1 MIQLT
6 KRYKE
11 IKELTEKI
19 MRGEHFIKPQ
29 KHGTHFQRWC
39 YAYEIAKQIITNK
52 NK

>member
-29 KHGTHFQRWC
+29 KHGTHFKDG
-39 YAYEIAKQIITNK
+39 AMHTK
-52 NK
+52 